1 MFFATWYFFY
11 ITISY
16 KAFGESKG
24 LSDYFLTICGATG
37 SLVNAG
43 ARLLIGTLMDYVGF
57 KKIFFVVLI
66 IQIGI
71 SSTFDMI
78 ADVSALYMI
87 WLYLTNVV

>member
-1 MFFATWYFFY
+1 MS
-11 ITISY
+11 ISY

-24 LSDYFLTICGATG
+24 LSDYFLTICGSTG

-43 ARLLIGTLMDYVGF
+43 TRLLVGILMDFIGF
-57 KKIFFVVLI
+57 KKIFIVVLL

-78 ADVSALYMI
+78 ADVSILYMI
-87 WLYLTNVV
+87 WLYLTNAV